1 MLFQVCILKLLT
13 IFPCREIGTII
24 RSLGCCPSEGEL
36 HDLIAEVSGGEVGGW
51 GLEGVA
57 ARLLVGGALCS
68 PLLLVAKNPYL
79 QLGRS

>member
-36 HDLIAEVSGGEVGGW
+36 HDLIAEVSGG

-57 ARLLVGGALCS
+57 ARLLVGGGSLLPLAPCS
-68 PLLLVAKNPYL
+68 
-79 QLGRS
+79 